1 MPWER
6 TRSAPDAHSCL
17 ALNHEEVV
25 GEGDGAAIDGGKGT
39 KKRMINTILPKDT
52 SGPSVS
58 LI

>member
-6 TRSAPDAHSCL
+6 TRSATEAHSCL
-17 ALNHEEVV
+17 ALNHEEVL
-25 GEGDGAAIDGGKGT
+25 GEQDGAAIDGGKGT
-39 KKRMINTILPKDT
+39 KKRMINTILRKAT